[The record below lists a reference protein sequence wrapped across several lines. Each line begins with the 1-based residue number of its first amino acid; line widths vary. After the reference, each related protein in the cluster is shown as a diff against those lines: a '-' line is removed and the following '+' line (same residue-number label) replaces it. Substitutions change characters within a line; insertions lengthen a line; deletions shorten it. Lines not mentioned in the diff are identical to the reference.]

1 MEEYIGINTTLKEQ
15 RSLTYVATLPDRKCP
30 TTQPG
35 GLPVPDPDYKY
46 VANIVINN
54 SKTTGIG

>member
-15 RSLTYVATLPDRKCP
+15 RSLTYVATLPNRKCP

-35 GLPVPDPDYKY
+35 GCQFPTRTISMLQ
-46 VANIVINN
+46 I
-54 SKTTGIG
+54 

>member
-35 GLPVPDPDYKY
+35 GCQFPTRTISMLQ
-46 VANIVINN
+46 I
-54 SKTTGIG
+54 